1 MGPKTLRT
9 RKALLAGAVVVA
21 LSGAGAALAW
31 SAGPPSA
38 TPSPSP
44 SASPSTPGHEG
55 RGATPDA
62 SQRPQF
68 QHGESVVKKA
78 DGTFQTV
85 LEQRGTV
92 EAVSSTSITVR
103 SGDGFT
109 QAYTVNADTR
119 VTRNGTIADI
129 ATGDVVR
136 VAGVRDGGTAT
147 AQRITGGGG
156 DHPGPGLGR
165 GHGHGHAHG
174 GNGNG
179 NGNGKA
185 HGQGQANPSGSG
197 A

>member
-9 RKALLAGAVVVA
+9 RKALLAGAVGVA

-85 LEQRGTV
+85 LGQRGTV

-136 VAGVRDGGTAT
+136 VAGVRDGDTAT

-156 DHPGPGLGR
+156 DHPGPGR
-165 GHGHGHAHG
+165 GHGHGHGHG

>member
-85 LEQRGTV
+85 LGQRGTV

-136 VAGVRDGGTAT
+136 VAGVRDGDTAT

-156 DHPGPGLGR
+156 DHPGPGR
-165 GHGHGHAHG
+165 GHGHGHGHG

>member
-9 RKALLAGAVVVA
+9 RKALLAGTVALA

-85 LEQRGTV
+85 LGQRGTV

-136 VAGVRDGGTAT
+136 VAGVRDGDTAT

-165 GHGHGHAHG
+165 GHGHGHGHG